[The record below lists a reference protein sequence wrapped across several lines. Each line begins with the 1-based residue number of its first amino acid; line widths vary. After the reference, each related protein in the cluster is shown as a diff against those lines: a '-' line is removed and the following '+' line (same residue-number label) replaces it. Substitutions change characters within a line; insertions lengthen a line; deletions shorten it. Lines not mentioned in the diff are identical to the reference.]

1 MTETNEYPTQ
11 CNDRFFTSLSL
22 TSIEKDLWLSHH
34 PPIPP
39 SEVQAAMKPFQP
51 EDCLI
56 LIVDDVVQNLQV
68 MGKMLEQAGYET
80 TFATSG
86 EQALERVKTAHPD
99 LILLDLMMPG
109 MNGLEVCEKLKN
121 HPDLCQIPLIFLTA
135 SNELDNLLSAFKTG
149 AADYI
154 TKPFR
159 PEEVLI
165 RIETQ
170 LNNQRLKKQIEA
182 QNQQLQAEIE
192 AHRHTEEKLQEAKEG
207 AEAANRFKSAF
218 LANMSHELRTPLN
231 AIFGFTQLMQNGSNL
246 TSEQQKNL
254 NIIRRS
260 GEHLLNLINDI
271 LNLSKIEAGQ
281 ITANNNECNL
291 VEILLEIE
299 EMFRLRAIE
308 KGLDLDLVMSPN
320 LPQLIVSDRLKLR
333 QILINL
339 IGNAIKFTQ
348 SGKVI
353 LRASVVSSKEP
364 LTTDQEDAETRRK
377 GDAEKEEDAES
388 GRRKDAESGEETFT
402 ASPRH
407 RVTVSSSPAS
417 PRHRVTVSSSP
428 ASPRPHVSA
437 SPRPL
442 QTEQLTL
449 QFEVSDTGV
458 GIAPEELN
466 KIFQPFVQTK
476 AGIEA
481 AEGTGLGLTISQ
493 RYIELLGGNLT
504 VNSQLNVGTTFKFQ
518 ITVTPIEMAN
528 NEFKIP
534 FNRVIAIAPNQ
545 RHYRIL
551 VVDDKLSNREL
562 LLQML
567 SQVGFEVRSAE
578 NGQEAIEIW
587 EKFEPHLIFM
597 DMLMP
602 VMNGYEATKEIKATL
617 KGQATVIIAITA
629 SVFEEQKPGIL
640 SAGCDDIIHKPFL
653 ENAIFDKITQYLGV
667 GFIYEKSGMGEDTN
681 SDFNLILSAMQNLP
695 NSWLNE
701 LEVSA
706 LALNDQALYQLIEQ
720 IENQETQ
727 LAKVLVDYTDN
738 FQYDKI
744 LAAIAKIKNTT
755 KPDE

>member
-1 MTETNEYPTQ
+1 
-11 CNDRFFTSLSL
+11 
-22 TSIEKDLWLSHH
+22 
-34 PPIPP
+34 
-39 SEVQAAMKPFQP
+39 MKPFHP

-56 LIVDDVVQNLQV
+56 LIVDDVSQNLQV
-68 MGKMLEQAGYET
+68 MGKMLTQAGYET

-109 MNGLEVCEKLKN
+109 MNGLAVCKKLKTD
-121 HPDLCQIPLIFLTA
+121 PDFYQIPIIFLTA
-135 SNELDNLLSAFKTG
+135 SNEIDNLLEAFKTG

-170 LNNQRLKKQIEA
+170 LTNQRLKKQIEE
-182 QNQQLQAEIE
+182 QNQQLQAEIK
-192 AHRHTEEKLQEAKEG
+192 AHRRTEEKLQEAKEA

-271 LNLSKIEAGQ
+271 LNLSKIEAGR
-281 ITANNNECNL
+281 ITVNNTDFNL
-291 VEILLEIE
+291 SNMLWEIE

-308 KGLDLDLVMSPN
+308 KGLDLDFVMSPN

-333 QILINL
+333 QVLINL
-339 IGNAIKFTQ
+339 IGNAIKFTK
-348 SGKVI
+348 SGSVI
-353 LRASVVSSKEP
+353 LRASVVSSKES
-364 LTTDQEDAETRRK
+364 LTIDQEDTGTWRQ
-377 GDAEKEEDAES
+377 GDAES
-388 GRRKDAESGEETFT
+388 LQIQTSPLSLVT
-402 ASPRH
+402 ASP
-407 RVTVSSSPAS
+407 P
-417 PRHRVTVSSSP
+417 
-428 ASPRPHVSA
+428 
-437 SPRPL
+437 PL
-442 QTEQLTL
+442 QSRQLTL

-458 GIAPEELN
+458 GIYPEEIN
-466 KIFQPFVQTK
+466 KIFQPFVQSK
-476 AGIEA
+476 AGIDA

-504 VNSQLNVGTTFKFQ
+504 VNSQVNVGTTFKFQ
-518 ITVTPIEMAN
+518 IPVTPIETVN
-528 NEFKIP
+528 NECKLP
-534 FNRVIAIAPNQ
+534 LNRVIALAPNQ
-545 RHYRIL
+545 RRYRIL

-567 SQVGFEVRSAE
+567 SQVGFEVRVAE
-578 NGQEAIEIW
+578 NGREAIEIW

-602 VMNGYEATKEIKATL
+602 VMNGYETTKEIKATL

-629 SVFEEQKPGIL
+629 SVFEEQKPDIL
-640 SAGCDDIIHKPFL
+640 SAGCDDIIHKPFVDWV
-653 ENAIFDKITQYLGV
+653 IFDKIIQYLGV
-667 GFIYEKSGMGEDTN
+667 RFLYEQSGTDKSTGGDSTLN
-681 SDFNLILSAMQNLP
+681 LSAMQNLP
-695 NSWLNE
+695 DSWLTE
-701 LEVSA
+701 LETSA
-706 LALNDQALYQLIEQ
+706 LALDDQRIYRVIAQ
-720 IENQETQ
+720 IENQETE
-727 LAKVLVDYTDN
+727 LAKVLISYTEN

-744 LAAIAKIKNTT
+744 LEAIAKIKPVQTQ
-755 KPDE
+755 E

>member
-1 MTETNEYPTQ
+1 MSKTNYYA
-11 CNDRFFTSLSL
+11 FSSLSL
-22 TSIEKDLWLSHH
+22 ASIEKDILRSHH
-34 PPIPP
+34 PPMPP
-39 SEVQAAMKPFQP
+39 SETLAVIKPFKP

-109 MNGLEVCEKLKN
+109 MNGLAVCEKLKTN
-121 HPDLCQIPLIFLTA
+121 PDFCQIPIIFLTA
-135 SNELDNLLSAFKTG
+135 SNELKSLLEAFKTG

-170 LNNQRLKKQIEA
+170 LTNQRLKKQIEE

-192 AHRHTEEKLQEAKEG
+192 AHRRTEEKLQEAKEV
-207 AEAANRFKSAF
+207 AEAANRSKSLF

-254 NIIRRS
+254 KIIRRS

-281 ITANNNECNL
+281 ITVNNTEFNL
-291 VEILLEIE
+291 SKVLLEIE
-299 EMFRLRAIE
+299 DMFRLKAME

-320 LPQLIVSDRLKLR
+320 LPEWIVSDRLKLR
-333 QILINL
+333 QVFINL
-339 IGNAIKFTQ
+339 IGNAIKFTK
-348 SGKVI
+348 SGRVI
-353 LRASVVSSKEP
+353 LRVSVVSSKES
-364 LTTDQEDAETRRK
+364 LTSD
-377 GDAEKEEDAES
+377 S
-388 GRRKDAESGEETFT
+388 G
-402 ASPRH
+402 
-407 RVTVSSSPAS
+407 
-417 PRHRVTVSSSP
+417 
-428 ASPRPHVSA
+428 
-437 SPRPL
+437 
-442 QTEQLTL
+442 QQTL

-458 GIAPEELN
+458 GIAPEEMN
-466 KIFQPFVQTK
+466 NIFKPFVQSQ
-476 AGIEA
+476 AGINA

-493 RYIELLGGNLT
+493 RYIEILGGNLT

-518 ITVTPIEMAN
+518 IRVNPIKTANETAN
-528 NEFKIP
+528 NDSKLSLS
-534 FNRVIAIAPNQ
+534 RVIAIAPNQ
-545 RHYRIL
+545 RRYRIL

-562 LLQML
+562 LVQML
-567 SQVGFEVRSAE
+567 SQVGFEVRVAE
-578 NGQEAIEIW
+578 NGREAIEIW
-587 EKFEPHLIFM
+587 ENFEPHLIFM

-602 VMNGYEATKEIKATL
+602 VMNGYEATKEIKTSL

-640 SAGCDDIIHKPFL
+640 SVGCDDIIPKPFL
-653 ENAIFDKITQYLGV
+653 EGVIFDKIAQYLGV
-667 GFIYEKSGMGEDTN
+667 SFIYEKTGRFESTDN
-681 SDFNLILSAMQNLP
+681 YSNLKLSALSKLP
-695 NSWLNE
+695 DVL
-701 LEVSA
+701 LEQLEASA
-706 LALNDQALYQLIEQ
+706 LALDDRSLYQAIAQ
-720 IENQETQ
+720 IEKQETE
-727 LAKVLVDYTDN
+727 LAKVLISYTDN
-738 FQYDKI
+738 FQYHKI
-744 LAAIAKIKNTT
+744 LEAIAQIKNTT
-755 KPDE
+755 KGEE